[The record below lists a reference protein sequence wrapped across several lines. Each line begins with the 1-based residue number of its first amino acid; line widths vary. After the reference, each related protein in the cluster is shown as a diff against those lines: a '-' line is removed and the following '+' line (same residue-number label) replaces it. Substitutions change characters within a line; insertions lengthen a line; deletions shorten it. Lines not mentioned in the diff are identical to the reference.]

1 MLNGWV
7 DQMVKDIESENNA
20 NNNNTETKVELSADD
35 IEKVADKVIEK
46 LNNNSFD
53 IETEETTN
61 ETGAEE
67 TGAEESEE

>member
-7 DQMVKDIESENNA
+7 DQMVKDIEAENETI
-20 NNNNTETKVELSADD
+20 NTETKVELSADD

>member
-7 DQMVKDIESENNA
+7 DQMIKDIEAENNT
-20 NNNNTETKVELSADD
+20 NNTETKVELSAND

>member
-7 DQMVKDIESENNA
+7 DQMVKDIEAENET
-20 NNNNTETKVELSADD
+20 NNTETKVELSADD

>member
-7 DQMVKDIESENNA
+7 DQMVKDIEAENETI
-20 NNNNTETKVELSADD
+20 NTETKVELSADD
-35 IEKVADKVIEK
+35 IEKIADKVIEK

>member
-7 DQMVKDIESENNA
+7 DQMVKDIKAENNT
-20 NNNNTETKVELSADD
+20 NNTETKVELSADD

-67 TGAEESEE
+67 TDAEESEE

>member
-7 DQMVKDIESENNA
+7 DQMIKDIESENNT
-20 NNNNTETKVELSADD
+20 NNNTETKVELSSDD

>member
-1 MLNGWV
+1 MLNGWL
-7 DQMVKDIESENNA
+7 DQMIKDIEAENNA
-20 NNNNTETKVELSADD
+20 NNTETKVELSADD

>member
-7 DQMVKDIESENNA
+7 DQMVKDIESENNT
-20 NNNNTETKVELSADD
+20 NNNNTETKVELSPDD

>member
-7 DQMVKDIESENNA
+7 DQMVKDIEAENNT
-20 NNNNTETKVELSADD
+20 NNTETKVELSADD

-67 TGAEESEE
+67 KGAEESEE

>member
-7 DQMVKDIESENNA
+7 DQMVKDIEAENNT
-20 NNNNTETKVELSADD
+20 NNTETKVELSADD

-67 TGAEESEE
+67 TSAEESEE

>member
-1 MLNGWV
+1 MLNGWI
-7 DQMVKDIESENNA
+7 DQMVKDIESENNT
-20 NNNNTETKVELSADD
+20 NNNTETKVELSSDD

-67 TGAEESEE
+67 TDAEESEE

>member
-1 MLNGWV
+1 MLNGWI
-7 DQMVKDIESENNA
+7 DQMVKDIEAETIT
-20 NNNNTETKVELSADD
+20 NNTETKVELSAND

>member
-7 DQMVKDIESENNA
+7 DQMMKDIESENNT
-20 NNNNTETKVELSADD
+20 NNNTETKVELSSDD

>member
-1 MLNGWV
+1 MFNGWV
-7 DQMVKDIESENNA
+7 DQMMKDIEAENET
-20 NNNNTETKVELSADD
+20 NNTETKVELSADD

>member
-1 MLNGWV
+1 MLNSWV
-7 DQMVKDIESENNA
+7 DQMVKDIESENNT

-61 ETGAEE
+61 ETDAEE

>member
-7 DQMVKDIESENNA
+7 DQMMKDIESENNT
-20 NNNNTETKVELSADD
+20 NNNTETKVELSADD

-67 TGAEESEE
+67 IGAEESEE

>member
-7 DQMVKDIESENNA
+7 DQMVKDIESENNT
-20 NNNNTETKVELSADD
+20 NNNTETKMELSADD

>member
-7 DQMVKDIESENNA
+7 DQMMKDIESENNT
-20 NNNNTETKVELSADD
+20 NNNSTETKVELSADD

>member
-1 MLNGWV
+1 MLTGWV
-7 DQMVKDIESENNA
+7 DQMVKDIEAENNT
-20 NNNNTETKVELSADD
+20 NNTETKVELSADD

-61 ETGAEE
+61 ETDAEE
-67 TGAEESEE
+67 TSAEESEE

>member
-7 DQMVKDIESENNA
+7 DQMVKDIEAENNT
-20 NNNNTETKVELSADD
+20 NNNTETKMELSAND

>member
-7 DQMVKDIESENNA
+7 DQMVKDIEAENNT
-20 NNNNTETKVELSADD
+20 NNTETKVELSADD